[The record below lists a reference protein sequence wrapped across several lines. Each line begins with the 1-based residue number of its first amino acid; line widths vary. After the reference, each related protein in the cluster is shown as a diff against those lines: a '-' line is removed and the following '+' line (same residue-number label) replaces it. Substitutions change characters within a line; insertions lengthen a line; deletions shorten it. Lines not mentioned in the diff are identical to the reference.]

1 MTNDY
6 MFRVILQKNQFVLK
20 GLIASLLHLEH
31 QNIKNIY
38 ITNPIK
44 LGEQIDSKAFVMDIH
59 VILNDDTLLN
69 LEMQLLNTGN
79 WVERS
84 LSYLCRMYDQ
94 LQSGDDYAEANTAI
108 HIGFLDFTLFPDY
121 PEFYAHYQMMN
132 TKNHHVF
139 SSKFQLHVLSLKHTE
154 LATEED
160 KRHQIDRWAR
170 LFRAKTWEELRM
182 VAQSDNY
189 MSEAAAEI
197 YRMNA
202 DEIIKEQCR
211 AREDYYR
218 HERRMKKS
226 LEEAKQETQAAKQEA
241 HDAIQRAM

>member
-1 MTNDY
+1 MHEFANETVASQRKFGIGKTLLSAFYQIDY

-108 HIGFLDFTLFPDY
+108 HIGL
-121 PEFYAHYQMMN
+121 
-132 TKNHHVF
+132 
-139 SSKFQLHVLSLKHTE
+139 
-154 LATEED
+154 
-160 KRHQIDRWAR
+160 
-170 LFRAKTWEELRM
+170 
-182 VAQSDNY
+182 
-189 MSEAAAEI
+189 
-197 YRMNA
+197 
-202 DEIIKEQCR
+202 
-211 AREDYYR
+211 
-218 HERRMKKS
+218 
-226 LEEAKQETQAAKQEA
+226 
-241 HDAIQRAM
+241 

>member
-79 WVERS
+79 WAERS

-94 LQSGDDYAEANTAI
+94 LQSGDDYAEANTKK
-108 HIGFLDFTLFPDY
+108 GFQCRHEQIMPAPKSLF
-121 PEFYAHYQMMN
+121 M
-132 TKNHHVF
+132 
-139 SSKFQLHVLSLKHTE
+139 SL
-154 LATEED
+154 
-160 KRHQIDRWAR
+160 R
-170 LFRAKTWEELRM
+170 LFLSHFSYAVPALFECL
-182 VAQSDNY
+182 
-189 MSEAAAEI
+189 
-197 YRMNA
+197 
-202 DEIIKEQCR
+202 
-211 AREDYYR
+211 
-218 HERRMKKS
+218 
-226 LEEAKQETQAAKQEA
+226 
-241 HDAIQRAM
+241 